1 MKGDI
6 RKAKRKEKEGGSD
19 DRRRSTNTAMEST
32 HEQTSRTLVVDANAI
47 IDGWRGWKR
56 AEDRMV
62 SVQEVVEEL
71 KDENARKFGEQL
83 EVREPSAAA
92 MKVVERWAEK
102 TGDLRAI
109 SRADARIIAL
119 TWDLV
124 QSYEANTKRNQTGSV
139 RFSQANQTTQHNT
152 EPQSTKTER
161 NQPRKQLP
169 GWVEPDEDDSWG
181 EEEEEEEEF
190 GGTPN
195 GQESNANMNATFPPT
210 DTQPSKEET
219 AANTRKDKRSQT
231 NSRKLMLEKEKEDG
245 WERPVSANRRR
256 RKQRKE
262 WEKLESE
269 RLAREQAAR
278 DLRALQIKEAKIQTA
293 QMPQGEEHRTS
304 AQTPGEETQVPEST
318 PHVDAAN
325 ASASPPREGAVKGT
339 IEELGDEPAVACVT
353 ADFPMQN
360 ILLHMGLPLLAPN
373 GRRIREL
380 HVHGLRCSACNFTT
394 REVTRIFCPK
404 CGNKDTLEQ
413 VPVVLVEGG
422 KEEYGYVARH
432 KLRGTRYSLP
442 KPKGGRHDVQ
452 PILREDV
459 LLARLPQSARKKKA
473 TEDVFACDFGP
484 DTWLSDRTPRHA
496 KGILASLD
504 SAKRNPNE
512 RRLVR
517 KNK

>member
-1 MKGDI
+1 MLDEDGRTI
-6 RKAKRKEKEGGSD
+6 
-19 DRRRSTNTAMEST
+19 DRTMEWT
-32 HEQTSRTLVVDANAI
+32 KQRTSRTLVVDANAI
-47 IDGWRGWKR
+47 IEGWWGWKR
-56 AEDRMV
+56 TDDRMV

-71 KDENARKFGEQL
+71 KDPNARKFSEQL

-92 MKVVERWAEK
+92 MKVVERWADK

-124 QSYEANTKRNQTGSV
+124 QSSGAKTKRDQPGSI
-139 RFSQANQTTQHNT
+139 RYSQAIQTKQHNT
-152 EPQSTKTER
+152 EPQNTPAER

-169 GWVEPDEDDSWG
+169 GWVEPDEYDSWG
-181 EEEEEEEEF
+181 EEEEIEDI
-190 GGTPN
+190 GGTPR
-195 GQESNANMNATFPPT
+195 GQESNANRNATLPPT
-210 DTQPSKEET
+210 DTQPNKEKT
-219 AANTRKDKRSQT
+219 APDTRTTTRSQT
-231 NSRKLMLEKEKEDG
+231 RPRKDMLEKEKEEG

-262 WEKLESE
+262 WEILESE
-269 RLAREQAAR
+269 RLAKEQAAR
-278 DLRALQIKEAKIQTA
+278 DLRALQIKEAKSRTA
-293 QMPQGEEHRTS
+293 EISQGEEHRTS
-304 AQTPGEETQVPEST
+304 AQTPGEATQVPEST
-318 PHVDAAN
+318 PPADATDATDGTD
-325 ASASPPREGAVKGT
+325 ASAPPPREGAVREPKD
-339 IEELGDEPAVACVT
+339 EEEDEPTIACVT

-360 ILLHMGLPLLAPN
+360 VLLHMGLPLLAPN
-373 GRRIREL
+373 GKRIREL
-380 HVHGLRCSACNFTT
+380 HVHGLRCSACNYTT

-413 VPVVLVEGG
+413 VPVVLLEGG
-422 KEEYGYVARH
+422 KEEYGYVTRH

-459 LLARLPQSARKKKA
+459 LLARLPQSTGKKKA

-484 DTWLSDRTPRHA
+484 DTWHSDRTPRHA